1 MIPSLTQMKTA
12 MAVSDAELSRPAI
25 VEIESDFKEDP
36 VHWLDQRNAQL
47 NELLLKR
54 GAVLLKGFDPLTPEK
69 FESFIEAASGELLL
83 YKNRS
88 TPRSLVQGRVYTST
102 EYPPDQVIPLHNE
115 NAYTHEWPQRLY
127 FTCLTAAET
136 GGETPLAD
144 SRRVLS
150 LLPVDLVEKFE
161 RLGVMYVRTFTP
173 GLGLTWQ
180 ETFQMTDRIQVQK
193 YCQKHGIQ
201 AQWLSGGRLQI
212 KQVLQAVL
220 THPVTKERVW
230 FNQAHLFHV
239 SALEKEVRQEI
250 GRTIPVDE
258 LPRNAFLGNGE
269 AIPESAL
276 QAIRE
281 SYAAAEY
288 KEPWREGDILV
299 VDNILYAHGRKP
311 YSGSRRVIVG
321 MT

>member
-1 MIPSLTQMKTA
+1 MIPSLTQMTTA
-12 MAVSDAELSRPAI
+12 MAVNDAKLSRPAT

-36 VHWLDQRNAQL
+36 VHWLGESNAQL
-47 NELLLKR
+47 NELVLKR

-88 TPRSLVQGRVYTST
+88 TPRSVVQGRVYTST

-127 FTCLTAAET
+127 FTCLTAAQT

-220 THPVTKERVW
+220 THPETKERVW

-239 SALEKEVRQEI
+239 TALEQEVRQEI
-250 GRTIPVDE
+250 GRTIPSNE
-258 LPRNAFLGNGE
+258 LPRNAFFGNGE
-269 AIPESAL
+269 EIQENDL

-299 VDNILYAHGRKP
+299 VDNILFAHGRRP

>member
-1 MIPSLTQMKTA
+1 MTPSLTQMTTA
-12 MAVSDAELSRPAI
+12 TAVNDIELSRPAT
-25 VEIESDFKEDP
+25 VKIESEFKEDP
-36 VHWLDQRNAQL
+36 VHWLGENNAKL

-88 TPRSLVQGRVYTST
+88 TPRSVVQGRVYTST

-127 FTCLTAAET
+127 FTCLMASET

-201 AQWLSGGRLQI
+201 VQWLSGGRLQI

-220 THPVTKERVW
+220 KHPVTKERVW

-250 GRTIPVDE
+250 GRTIPEDE

-269 AIPESAL
+269 AISEPDL

-281 SYAAAEY
+281 SYATVEY
-288 KEPWREGDILV
+288 AEPWREGDILV
-299 VDNILYAHGRKP
+299 VDNILFAHGRRP
-311 YSGSRRVIVG
+311 YSGPRRVIVG

>member
-1 MIPSLTQMKTA
+1 MTPSLNQMVTA
-12 MAVSDAELSRPAI
+12 MAVNEAELSRPAI
-25 VEIESDFKEDP
+25 LEIEPDSKHDP
-36 VHWLDQRNAQL
+36 VRWLGERKAQL
-47 NELLLKR
+47 NQLLLKR

-69 FESFIEAASGELLL
+69 FEAFIGAASGELLL

-115 NAYTHEWPQRLY
+115 NSYTHEWPQKIY

-150 LLPVDLVEKFE
+150 LLPVDLAEKFE
-161 RLGVMYVRTFTP
+161 QLGVMYIRTFTP

-193 YCQKHGIQ
+193 YCQKNGIQ
-201 AQWLSGGRLQI
+201 AEWLSGGRLRI

-239 SALEKEVRQEI
+239 TALEQEVRQEI
-250 GRTIPVDE
+250 GRDIAADE
-258 LPRNAFLGNGE
+258 LPRNAFFGNGE
-269 AIPESAL
+269 EIRANDL

-299 VDNILYAHGRKP
+299 LDNILFAHGRRP
-311 YSGSRRVIVG
+311 YSGYRRVIVG